1 MNKPFRVVAA
11 STLLLLAACTGTQR
25 VPDAFESDIDLLY
38 PSTAAAPQVRT
49 GSIMDNGAR
58 LYPTRRI
65 YQSGS
70 IKVGDII
77 TIVLNET
84 AQASRSSGL
93 TAERETSNNLLG
105 ENQAASLFSA
115 GSFLDGA
122 PAGGSTLSSTGGGT
136 ADQSASL
143 TGSIS
148 AVVVDVMENGNLVVL
163 GEKQLTLTE
172 GTETIRVKG
181 VVRPEDIQPNNT
193 VQSRRIAN
201 AQFSY
206 NGSGELARAARVPVG
221 LRALIGFWPF

>member
-1 MNKPFRVVAA
+1 MSKSLRVVTA
-11 STLLLLAACTGTQR
+11 SAMVLLSACTGTPT
-25 VPDAFESDIDLLY
+25 VPDAFESDFDLIY
-38 PSTAAAPQVRT
+38 PSAAATPPLRT

-93 TAERETSNNLLG
+93 TAERETSNTLLG
-105 ENQAASLFSA
+105 ENQAASLFPA
-115 GSFLDGA
+115 GSFLEGA
-122 PAGGSTLSSTGGGT
+122 PVAGSTLSSTGGGT
-136 ADQSASL
+136 ADQSATL

-148 AVVVDVMENGNLVVL
+148 AVVVDVMDNGNLVVL

>member
-1 MNKPFRVVAA
+1 MNKPFKVVAA

-25 VPDAFESDIDLLY
+25 VPDAFESDFDLIY
-38 PSTAAAPQVRT
+38 PSTAATPQVRT

-122 PAGGSTLSSTGGGT
+122 PVGGSTLSSTGGGT